1 MVVEWLWYRREC
13 PVRVSR
19 YPWVE
24 SSWELRNLFHSHGVK
39 NPQRCSEV
47 KNEDYSELMCKKRVC
62 WALLGLFGR
71 VWILVMGDDRECFG
85 GGRDE
90 KQNSAGSG
98 GQEPYPYLR
107 VRLAPSNPKTT
118 SAA

>member
-1 MVVEWLWYRREC
+1 
-13 PVRVSR
+13 
-19 YPWVE
+19 
-24 SSWELRNLFHSHGVK
+24 
-39 NPQRCSEV
+39 
-47 KNEDYSELMCKKRVC
+47 
-62 WALLGLFGR
+62 
-71 VWILVMGDDRECFG
+71 MGDDRECFG